1 MKKLAFLAVMSALLL
16 SSCSQDEVMSPLDN
30 SVDTAVNKKIT
41 YTVTAE
47 NGSRAASAYSNGTDV
62 NEIHVWAW
70 ATVPSGT
77 DEKGNFIYPLPS
89 YGSSNTGNASFIEH
103 DVMTRSGE
111 GTSGKGVFTY
121 GTNARFWPTANQSLD
136 FWAIV
141 DAPSEMECFTWKGYG
156 DKPSLPKMAKQL
168 GKSQMKD
175 MLYAY
180 TPDQTLD
187 KDGHQAQQNVS
198 FSLDHAFAKVRISA
212 QVRNTNLRVVIY
224 DAQIHGIYTGGYF
237 TYPYKSGAGSEIIK
251 NPGAWDNSK
260 DHSMVLTDLMDADQ
274 VVVDGSSIYAQG
286 TDTIQGK
293 KEVAGFSTYDKDN
306 KLILN
311 NDILV
316 IPAEYS
322 GRNSSKLQTYIQL
335 EVCAYNISGTTFDED
350 TDMLVCGTRDENKKP
365 RPAIINVPVEF
376 DWVMGTINTY
386 NIIFD
391 CGTGGTSTENP
402 KDPSMVR
409 IGYEVEVNPWQNRE
423 YKDEEYHFETGKAE

>member
-1 MKKLAFLAVMSALLL
+1 MKQLTFLAVMSALLL

-41 YTVTAE
+41 YTVTAD
-47 NGSRAASAYSNGTDV
+47 NSSRAASAYSNGTDV

-70 ATVPSGT
+70 AVRPTK
-77 DEKGNFIYPLPS
+77 DEEGNLTYALPG
-89 YGSSNTGNASFIEH
+89 YGSPNTDNASFIEH
-103 DVMTRSGE
+103 DVLKRSG
-111 GTSGKGVFTY
+111 GTSGTFSY

-141 DAPSEMECFTWKGYG
+141 DAPSEMECFTWYG
-156 DKPSLPKMAKQL
+156 GSDREHPCLPKKAKQL

-180 TPDQTLD
+180 TPNQTLD
-187 KDGHQAQQNVS
+187 KNGHQAQQNVT
-198 FSLDHAFAKVRISA
+198 FSLNHAFAKVRISA
-212 QVRNTNLRVVIY
+212 QVRNTNLRVVIS
-224 DAQIHGIYTGGYF
+224 DIQIHGIGTDSYF
-237 TYPYKSGAGSEIIK
+237 NYPYKSGSGGETIENDATWTK
-251 NPGAWDNSK
+251 PLDY
-260 DHSMVLTDLMDADQ
+260 MVLTDLIDADEI
-274 VVVDGSSIYAQG
+274 VVDGSSIYEQG
-286 TDTIQGK
+286 ADTIQSRE
-293 KEVAGFSTYDKDN
+293 EVAGFSIYDENN
-306 KLILN
+306 KMTLN

-335 EVCAYNISGTTFDED
+335 EVCAYNIARKEFDED
-350 TDMLVCGTRDENKKP
+350 TDMLVCGTRDNNGNP
-365 RPAIINVPVEF
+365 RPAIINVPIEF

-409 IGYEVEVNPWQNRE
+409 IGYEVEVNPWQNGENLDKE
-423 YKDEEYHFETGKAE
+423 YNFETGKTE